1 MQDPRLR
8 LLSVAVLS
16 LAAFAS
22 TTGAVAALA
31 WWLIFTPRTKALPRP
46 GVLLSLFVMIAATA
60 LVSAWGGGPG
70 LSYLVRMT
78 AVLLLAAWAYAET
91 EEGEALAVAVW
102 ALGDRIGFEIG
113 MIAEMG
119 LSGLAVIG
127 EEIDQMRIAM
137 ALKGIR
143 PGVRSIVPL
152 AVTLVVTQIQRSD
165 DVARLLVVRGYT
177 LGGRVCPRF
186 RTGWRDVVAAFSA
199 VTFSIFSSLALR
211 DVFILLGRIF

>member
-60 LVSAWGGGPG
+60 LGSAWGGGPG

-113 MIAEMG
+113 LIAEMG

-152 AVTLVVTQIQRSD
+152 AVTLIVTELRRAD
-165 DVARLLVVRGYT
+165 EVARLLVVRGYT
-177 LGGRVCPRF
+177 IGGKICPRF
-186 RTGWRDVVAAFSA
+186 RTDPRDVPAAIIDLIRALLS
-199 VTFSIFSSLALR
+199 TLPLR
-211 DVFILLGRIF
+211 DVFILVG

>member
-8 LLSVAVLS
+8 LLCVAVLS

-22 TTGAVAALA
+22 TAGAAAALV

-46 GVLLSLFVMIAATA
+46 GLLLSLVAMIAATA

-70 LSYLVRMT
+70 LSYLVRMIG
-78 AVLLLAAWAYAET
+78 VLLLAAWAYAAT

-102 ALGDRIGFEIG
+102 ALGARIGFEIG
-113 MIAEMG
+113 LIAEMG

-127 EEIDQMRIAM
+127 EEIDQMRV
-137 ALKGIR
+137 ALAFKGIR

-152 AVTLVVTQIQRSD
+152 AVTLIVTQIRRSD
-165 DVARLLVVRGYT
+165 DIARLLVVRGYT

-186 RTGWRDVVAAFSA
+186 RTGRRDVVAAFSA
-199 VTFSIFSSLALR
+199 VAFGILSSLALG
-211 DVFILLGRIF
+211 DVFILLG